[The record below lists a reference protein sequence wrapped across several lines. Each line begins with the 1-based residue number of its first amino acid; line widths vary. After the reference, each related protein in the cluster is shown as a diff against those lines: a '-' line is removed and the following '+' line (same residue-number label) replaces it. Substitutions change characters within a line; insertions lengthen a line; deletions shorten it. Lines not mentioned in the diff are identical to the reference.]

1 METSAAFE
9 LLDADRLALLQS
21 LKTCM
26 ILHDA
31 QTKAILWANAAACH
45 ALGFTVEELLPLK
58 APDMTRNA
66 WKYRHEIGLQWLE
79 DAVANGESIIEW
91 CYRAKDGTE
100 ILSEAVA
107 TRVKLHDRDVLM
119 VQFRDIAAEER
130 IKKDLKRFETRLKE
144 FMHDLSE
151 GIAVLSESGEIK
163 YLSESSCRLLG
174 LPADAST
181 PMNFT
186 ALCDGASRQVV
197 LAQLAEAGLQHEPGS
212 EPVAFRYRIR
222 NGDGSLRWH
231 DAFCRHVELEDD
243 LSGILLHF
251 RDVTPQVEAEEM
263 RRASERKLEYL
274 ARYNA
279 MGEMAMTLAHE
290 LSQPLASAR
299 NFLEGGMM
307 RLNASPGTP
316 DDVMWGLESVLKQVE
331 RASVIV
337 KSVRDYVVKLEQVE
351 EAIDLNAIV
360 HDVEYFIALKAR
372 EAGVSCKFA
381 LGDRPLWV
389 RCEKILIGQVILNF
403 AFNAVEAMLEVPERS
418 RSMTIGTCAER
429 GRAVLRVS
437 DTGVGID
444 LGRHEKVFDGFF
456 TSKLGGNGIGLSL
469 CKNIVSRH
477 GGDVWAEANP
487 ERGTSFCFSLPL
499 ESGQMPEE

>member
-1 METSAAFE
+1 METSYVFE

-31 QTKAILWANAAACH
+31 KTKAILWANAAACN
-45 ALGFTVEELLPLK
+45 ALGFTVEELRPLK
-58 APDMTRNA
+58 APDMSRNA
-66 WKYRHEIGLQWLE
+66 EKYRHEIGLQWLK
-79 DAVANGESIIEW
+79 DAAENGESIIEW

-107 TRVKLHDRDVLM
+107 TRVKLHDCDVLM

-151 GIAVLSESGEIK
+151 GVAVLSAGGEIK

-174 LPADAST
+174 LQADSST
-181 PMNFT
+181 LMNFT
-186 ALCDGASRQVV
+186 ELCDGTSRRIV
-197 LAQLAEAGLQHEPGS
+197 LAQLAEAELRHEPTS
-212 EPVAFRYRIR
+212 FRYRIR

-263 RRASERKLEYL
+263 RRVSERKLEYL

-279 MGEMAMTLAHE
+279 MGEMAMTLSHE

-307 RLNASPGTP
+307 RLNESPVIP
-316 DDVMWGLESVLKQVE
+316 EEVMWGMESVLKQVE
-331 RASVIV
+331 RASIII

-351 EAIDLNAIV
+351 EVIDLNAIV
-360 HDVEYFIALKAR
+360 HDVEYFIALKTR
-372 EAGVSCKFA
+372 EVGVALEFA
-381 LGDRPLWV
+381 LSDHPIWV

-403 AFNAVEAMLEVPERS
+403 AFNAVEAMLDVPETS
-418 RSMTIGTCAER
+418 RFLTIRTCSER
-429 GRAVLRVS
+429 GRALLRVS

-444 LGRHEKVFDGFF
+444 LGQHEKVFDGFF

-477 GGDVWAEANP
+477 GGDVWAEANLG
-487 ERGTSFCFSLPL
+487 RGTSFCFTLPL
-499 ESGQMPEE
+499 EERDG

>member
-1 METSAAFE
+1 METSPEFE

-31 QTKAILWANAAACH
+31 KTKAILWANAAACN
-45 ALGFTVEELLPLK
+45 ALGFTVEELRPLK
-58 APDMTRNA
+58 APDMSRNA
-66 WKYRHEIGLQWLE
+66 EKYRHEIGLQWLK
-79 DAVANGESIIEW
+79 DAAENGESIIEW

-107 TRVKLHDRDVLM
+107 TCVKLHDRDVLM

-130 IKKDLKRFETRLKE
+130 IKKDLKRFETRLRE

-151 GIAVLSESGEIK
+151 GIAVLSANGEIK

-174 LPADAST
+174 LQADAST
-181 PMNFT
+181 LINFT
-186 ALCDGASRQVV
+186 ALCDGASRRVV
-197 LAQLAEAGLQHEPGS
+197 LAQLAEAELRHEPTS
-212 EPVAFRYRIR
+212 FRYRIR

-243 LSGILLHF
+243 LTGILLHF

-279 MGEMAMTLAHE
+279 MGEMAMTLSHE

-307 RLNASPGTP
+307 RLNESPTTP
-316 DDVMWGLESVLKQVE
+316 EDVMWGLERVLKQVE
-331 RASVIV
+331 RASIII

-351 EAIDLNAIV
+351 EAIDLNDIV

-372 EAGVSCKFA
+372 EVGVAFEFTLS
-381 LGDRPLWV
+381 DRPIRV

-403 AFNAVEAMLEVPERS
+403 AFNAVEAMLDVPETS
-418 RSMTIGTCAER
+418 RFLTIGTCSER

-444 LGRHEKVFDGFF
+444 LGQHEKVFDGFF

-487 ERGTSFCFSLPL
+487 GRGTSFCFTLPL
-499 ESGQMPEE
+499 EERGG